1 MEGRPV
7 TEDDSR
13 ESEKLT
19 LGSAVFGRKPDPD
32 ANSEAPG
39 TFDTPVPDGPGV
51 VRGDDES
58 TSSIPKPDIPQVA
71 AEESEKVT
79 ADVPIVAAPAQAA
92 QGIATPE
99 EAETAAVPDD
109 EGGWGRFTQ
118 EAALLP
124 DDQVNEPPEETG
136 AATKKERRRWPW
148 ITAAAVLVV
157 AGAYVGAAF
166 YYADRVPTGTEVAG
180 VQMGG
185 LDRKAAAAKLQAE
198 VVDQV
203 NQPVEIQIV
212 GESGSSDATPQ
223 ATETATN
230 ANAQGDGTQA
240 AVVAAKTAES
250 ADTIT
255 VVPADYSLS
264 VDENA
269 TVDSMV
275 GFSLNPVRMWAHIA
289 GGKNVDPVYTYDEDK
304 LSAEIETLAT
314 QANREASN
322 AAIAYDGTKAV
333 LTEGQTGLTLDE
345 EAAHKVLAEEILT
358 VPSPVELTAK
368 EVEPAITTDAAKEV
382 LTTVAEPLVA
392 SKMTV
397 SVKDQTADLT
407 PEQLAAAATFAEKD
421 GALALTIDG
430 EKLADIVSEAMPDV
444 LTPGKDA
451 TIEIVDHTTPKITES
466 EDGIGIGA
474 DDVAKA
480 VTEKAGATTAED
492 RTITLEPTTVPAAFT
507 TEDAQKMGVKE
518 VVSEI
523 QTPLT
528 DDAVRTTNLQVG
540 TAKIT
545 NTLVK
550 PGDTFSLET
559 ALGPITAENG
569 FVASGVVAN
578 GFNSEAM
585 GGGLSQLSTN
595 TFNIGYLAGMKD
607 VEHKPHSKYF
617 ERYPMGREATL
628 WEGTIDMKWQNNT
641 PYGAVIDTWVADG
654 YVHSQLWSTKYWDVQ
669 TSTSDPYNYV
679 SPTTKN
685 NPAADCE
692 PSGAGGSGFTVDVS
706 RTISHD
712 GTTNDEDSG
721 GYSWTYSPVDAVTC
735 N

>member
-51 VRGDDES
+51 VRGNDES

-99 EAETAAVPDD
+99 EAETAAVPED

-124 DDQVNEPPEETG
+124 DDQVNEPPEESG
-136 AATKKERRRWPW
+136 AATKKKRRRWPW
-148 ITAAAVLVV
+148 ITVAAVLVV

-230 ANAQGDGTQA
+230 ANAQGDGTQV

-451 TIEIVDHTTPKITES
+451 TIEIVDHTTPKIIES

-507 TEDAQKMGVKE
+507 TEDAQKLGVKE

-641 PYGAVIDTWVADG
+641 P
-654 YVHSQLWSTKYWDVQ
+654 
-669 TSTSDPYNYV
+669 
-679 SPTTKN
+679 
-685 NPAADCE
+685 
-692 PSGAGGSGFTVDVS
+692 
-706 RTISHD
+706 
-712 GTTNDEDSG
+712 
-721 GYSWTYSPVDAVTC
+721 
-735 N
+735 